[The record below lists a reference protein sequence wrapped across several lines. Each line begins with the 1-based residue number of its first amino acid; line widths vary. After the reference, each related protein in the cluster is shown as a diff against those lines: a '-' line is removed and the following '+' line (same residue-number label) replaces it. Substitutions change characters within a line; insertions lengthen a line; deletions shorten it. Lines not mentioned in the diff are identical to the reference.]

1 MAAIE
6 QQIIDH
12 LRRLSSSQ
20 QQQVLSYV
28 RSLEPDRPRGTS
40 PDVLKGFIGAIPAED
55 LDRMEAAIE
64 SDLEKVD
71 PDVW

>member
-6 QQIIDH
+6 QQIMDH
-12 LRRLSSSQ
+12 LRRLSSTQ

-28 RSLEPDRPRGTS
+28 RSLEPERPKGTS
-40 PDVLKGFIGAIPAED
+40 SDVLKGFIGAIPADD

-64 SDLEKVD
+64 TDLE
-71 PDVW
+71 